1 MKDNLRYLML
11 VAVAILALG
20 SLSACRN
27 TLDGAGEDVEN
38 MGENMQ
44 EASQN

>member
-1 MKDNLRYLML
+1 MKDSLRYLML
-11 VAVAILALG
+11 FAVAILALG
-20 SLSACRN
+20 TLPACRN